1 MAQKKSSNSKSSKK
15 KNNGT
20 LLTAACVVLG
30 LLVLLVIFLVNKNT
44 IFSNLKETAFFDRVF
59 GSTPEVIEKHEVSG
73 SKVQETIPLK
83 NDSVVINI
91 EQGEKETEQ
100 DVIPLSSLKE
110 EKVEN
115 KPVEQKTKVEE
126 KKEPVKETV
135 KKEEAKKETAAPTT
149 EVQLCFVLFDGDGLV
164 VRKMIKRTVPKS
176 DSPLTNS
183 IKLLLQGPD
192 TTKSAE
198 KNCMTVIPKGTKLLG
213 AKVQNG
219 IAYLNFN
226 ENLEF
231 NEMGIEGTI
240 HSLEQIVYT
249 ATTFSTVSNVQILIE
264 GEKRTFLGSEGGPR
278 IDAPL
283 SRNSF

>member
-1 MAQKKSSNSKSSKK
+1 MAQRKTSNSKSSKK

-30 LLVLLVIFLVNKNT
+30 LLVLLIVFLVNKNT

-59 GSTPEVIEKHEVSG
+59 GATPEVIEKHEVPAT
-73 SKVQETIPLK
+73 KDKETIPLK
-83 NDSVVINI
+83 NDSVVIKI
-91 EQGEKETEQ
+91 EEDEKESVQ
-100 DVIPLSSLKE
+100 DVIPISSLKE
-110 EKVEN
+110 EKTE
-115 KPVEQKTKVEE
+115 KTEETKTKVEE
-126 KKEPVKETV
+126 KKETPKKEEPKKETV
-135 KKEEAKKETAAPTT
+135 TATT
-149 EVQLCFVLFDGDGLV
+149 EAQLCFVLFDGDGLV
-164 VRKMIKRTVPKS
+164 VRKMIKRSVPKN

-240 HSLEQIVYT
+240 HSLEQIVFT
-249 ATTFSTVSNVQILIE
+249 ATAFSTVSNVQILLE